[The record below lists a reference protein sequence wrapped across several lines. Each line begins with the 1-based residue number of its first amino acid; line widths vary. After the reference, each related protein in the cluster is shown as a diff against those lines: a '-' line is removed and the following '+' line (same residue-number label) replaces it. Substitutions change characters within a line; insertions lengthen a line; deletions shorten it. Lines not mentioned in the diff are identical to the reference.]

1 MVDGAIT
8 VAQMNEAQT
17 EDCTKNINGLDIQPL
32 ATRKE
37 NITKAKHIKYTNR
50 CDKEKQ
56 HAHII

>member
-17 EDCTKNINGLDIQPL
+17 EDCTKNINGLDIQHL
-32 ATRKE
+32 AKRNE
-37 NITKAKHIKYTNR
+37 NNIKYTNR

-56 HAHII
+56 HAHIM

>member
-32 ATRKE
+32 AKRKE
-37 NITKAKHIKYTNR
+37 NIYESETYKVHKSM
-50 CDKEKQ
+50 
-56 HAHII
+56 